1 MQRWIL
7 LCVLSLPLSCANL
20 SESDGNLPGLH
31 GQDPALSFD
40 QALGGALNANPEI
53 YSNIPIRLSS
63 STNLQSLAIELDGQ
77 RWTAENLG
85 QQKWLANVH
94 IGNLSDDSYAIQAVG
109 LAKSGEI
116 ISHADLVISRNGIQL
131 SDFNEVGFSGTPR
144 MHKRGKDLWLTWTDR
159 AADQAEAWLQKID
172 GAGRWLGERIALV
185 NAEQET
191 LYARTAFG
199 DDHIG
204 VLYQETGGPYLN
216 YFKVVNFA
224 GEDIIPAMALEEPG
238 YQGSYGGDIAFD
250 GEHYFVIWRSNN
262 GPNDSAIYW
271 LKIHATT
278 FNKIGPIKVAS
289 AGPGTAA
296 EPEGRFLPIS
306 HISLAVHEQ
315 TSIVSFVRG
324 YWHPWLAMNIDK
336 AQIATISAQGDI
348 EENIYSGGTVPLT
361 YHHEGRIFHDGETF
375 ISLWSEVDLNAPH
388 TSTDTTIFQAER
400 YSKYGTRAGGAAG
413 ANTVLKAPGHRAEP
427 YLIERSDN
435 THILVW
441 TDNRSTQ
448 EDILHGQIE
457 LFAAPISNQL
467 HAGDEV
473 IVPHAR
479 FIEGTSHLQ
488 GIAQGDNVLLT
499 WVDERH
505 GSGIM
510 NPKAELWFETLWY

>member
-7 LCVLSLPLSCANL
+7 LCVLALPLSCANL

-116 ISHADLVISRNGIQL
+116 ISHVDLVISRNGIQL
-131 SDFNEVGFSGTPR
+131 SKYDEVGFSGTPR
-144 MHKRGKDLWLTWTDR
+144 MHRRGQDLWLTWTDR

-204 VLYQETGGPYLN
+204 VLYQQNGGPYRN
-216 YFKVVNFA
+216 YFKIVDLS
-224 GEDIIPAMALEEPG
+224 GKDIIPAMPLEEAG
-238 YQGSYGGDIAFD
+238 YEGSYGGDIAFAN
-250 GEHYFVIWRSNN
+250 GHYFMTWRSNN
-262 GPNDSAIYW
+262 GPQDSSIYW
-271 LKIHATT
+271 LKIHAET
-278 FNKIGPIKVAS
+278 FQKIGPVKVAS
-289 AGPGTAA
+289 AGAGTAL
-296 EPEGRFLPIS
+296 EPDAHFLPVS
-306 HISLAVHEQ
+306 KISLAVHGE
-315 TSIVSFVRG
+315 TSLVAFVRG

-336 AQIATISAQGDI
+336 AQVVTLSSAGAI
-348 EENIYSGGTVPLT
+348 EEKVYNGGAIPLT
-361 YHHEGRIFHDGETF
+361 YAHEGRIFHDGDNF
-375 ISLWSEVDLNAPH
+375 VSLWSEVDLNAPQDNSDQ
-388 TSTDTTIFQAER
+388 TLFKAER
-400 YSKYGTRAGGAAG
+400 YSKYGRRTNDLAGPS
-413 ANTVLKAPGHRAEP
+413 TLLQAPGHRAEP
-427 YLIERSDN
+427 YLVTRPEHAS
-435 THILVW
+435 LLLW
-441 TDNRSTQ
+441 TDNRSAQ
-448 EDILHGQIE
+448 ENLLEGRIE
-457 LFAAPISNQL
+457 LFAAPLSNQFNL
-467 HAGDEV
+467 GEEI

-479 FIEGTSHLQ
+479 FIEGTSSLQ
-488 GIAQGDNVLLT
+488 GQAQGSNVLLT
-499 WVDERH
+499 WIDERH
-505 GSGIM
+505 GMGIIDSK
-510 NPKAELWFETLWY
+510 PELWLETLWF